1 MGSLRM
7 PELIQPTSEPA
18 LSRHGSIIIVGIVR
32 DIEKS
37 FNRDF
42 EKLSAAFSKF
52 SKIDW
57 HVVESGSK
65 DASVNLLQ
73 DYSKKLENFSFDRLE
88 HQSALTR
95 TENMAIARNAYL
107 DYLRAKSR
115 LHTYDYVA
123 IADFNN
129 LNNKL
134 TATAIES
141 CFMNNSWDVVSANQ
155 RGRYYD
161 VWALRHPQWSP
172 NDCWEQHA
180 FYRKYM
186 KFPESAITYS
196 MRSRMLRIPRDEAW
210 IEVDSAFGGL
220 AIYKSS
226 ILNSNA
232 RYSGITSEGKRI
244 CEHVPFNLELKAGG
258 ARIFVNPA
266 LINTRITDH
275 SRRLSLLFTLLRI
288 CRYPLN
294 LMMKNRQND

>member
-1 MGSLRM
+1 M
-7 PELIQPTSEPA
+7 PESIQPTSAPGF
-18 LSRHGSIIIVGIVR
+18 SKHGSIIIVGIVR

-37 FNRDF
+37 FDRDF
-42 EKLSAAFSKF
+42 EKLSAAFSRF
-52 SKIDW
+52 SRIDW
-57 HVVESGSK
+57 HVVESGSI
-65 DASVNLLQ
+65 DASADLIQEYAN
-73 DYSKKLENFSFDRLE
+73 KLENFSFDRLE

-107 DYLRAKSR
+107 DHLRSESR
-115 LHTYDYVA
+115 LDFYEYVA

-129 LNNKL
+129 LNNEL
-134 TATAIES
+134 TASAIES
-141 CFMNNSWDVVSANQ
+141 CFINNSWDVVSANQ

-161 VWALRHPQWSP
+161 VWALRHPLWSP

-186 KFPESAITYS
+186 KFPESAITFS
-196 MRSRMLRIPRDEAW
+196 MRSRMLRIPSDEAW

-244 CEHVPFNLELKAGG
+244 CEHVPFNFALKAEG

-275 SRRLSLLFTLLRI
+275 SRRLSLVFTLLRL

-294 LMMKNRQND
+294 LIVKKRQNA

>member
-1 MGSLRM
+1 
-7 PELIQPTSEPA
+7 
-18 LSRHGSIIIVGIVR
+18 
-32 DIEKS
+32 
-37 FNRDF
+37 
-42 EKLSAAFSKF
+42 
-52 SKIDW
+52 
-57 HVVESGSK
+57 
-65 DASVNLLQ
+65 
-73 DYSKKLENFSFDRLE
+73 
-88 HQSALTR
+88 
-95 TENMAIARNAYL
+95 
-107 DYLRAKSR
+107 
-115 LHTYDYVA
+115 VA

-141 CFMNNSWDVVSANQ
+141 CFVNNSWDVVSANQ

-186 KFPESAITYS
+186 KFPESAITFS

-232 RYSGITSEGKRI
+232 KYSGITSEGKRI
-244 CEHVPFNLELKAGG
+244 CEHVPFNLALKAKG

-288 CRYPLN
+288 SRYPLN
-294 LMMKNRQND
+294 QIMKNRQNA